1 MLRTLIYALLMS
13 LLPVTPGL
21 AAAPP
26 RGIITLE
33 RTPAADFTIS
43 DMDGNEYSLKQSR
56 GKWVFLHFWASWCG
70 PCRKEMPE
78 IQELKALVE
87 DEPID
92 IVLVN
97 TAETEDTLFS
107 FLSEVSPQLQSYMDR
122 DGQLTEVYAPRGLP
136 TTFLIDPQGQRRY
149 LVLGGQPWTKDPYLG
164 FLKQLIHTK

>member
-1 MLRTLIYALLMS
+1 MLRTLIYTLTLS
-13 LLPVTPGL
+13 LLPASFVLGNT
-21 AAAPP
+21 P
-26 RGIITLE
+26 RGIIELDKQ
-33 RTPAADFTIS
+33 AAAAFTIS
-43 DMDGNEYSLKQSR
+43 DMDGKTYSLEESR

-78 IQELKALVE
+78 IQALQALIK

-107 FLSEVSPQLQSYMDR
+107 FLSEVSPQLHSYMDR

-136 TTFLIDPQGQRRY
+136 TTFLIDPQGKRRY
-149 LVLGGQPWTKDPYLG
+149 LALGGQPWTNDPYLA
-164 FLKQLIHTK
+164 FLRQLIHAK